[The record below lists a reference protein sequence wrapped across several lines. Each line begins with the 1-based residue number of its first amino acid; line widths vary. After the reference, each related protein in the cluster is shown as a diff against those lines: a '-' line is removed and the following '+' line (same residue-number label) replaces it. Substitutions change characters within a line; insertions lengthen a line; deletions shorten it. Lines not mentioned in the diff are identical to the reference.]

1 MFSEAE
7 AAAGELEMC
16 MMPREASEDEQRV
29 GTSLLLE
36 KPALG
41 KPGALLTA
49 GWGRDRGRTGRA
61 GRMGGNSLVRA
72 SSSSPLTA

>member
-1 MFSEAE
+1 
-7 AAAGELEMC
+7 MC

-36 KPALG
+36 KPALV

-49 GWGRDRGRTGRA
+49 GWGRDQGRTGRA
-61 GRMGGNSLVRA
+61 GLTGGNSLVRA